1 MVKLPLSTELIH
13 RNLVYGSY
21 LRGYRRLERLHVILM
36 SNLKAFSS
44 NSSYQEV
51 IVVFENDFSQIV
63 KCEPLQDITL
73 PQTLEFDR

>member
-1 MVKLPLSTELIH
+1 
-13 RNLVYGSY
+13 
-21 LRGYRRLERLHVILM
+21 M

-63 KCEPLQDITL
+63 KCEPLQDIAL